1 LRRTIAGVVA
11 EPVPTLPPY
20 TIRRSARARRSRLT
34 LTDTGDVVVVL
45 PTRAAQREADYL
57 VGRHTTWIDWQQKRL
72 AARRAALA
80 SRPTLAVG
88 RLLSVGG
95 INRVVRVGNER
106 ERAALERRLRREAW
120 EAITAR
126 VAALGPIVGVTVR
139 GIMVRDQRTR
149 WGSASRTGTLSFNW
163 RLILCPPSVLEYVVV
178 HELAH
183 LRLAGHST
191 RFWALVERHFG
202 DPRPARRWLREHH
215 DEILHALD

>member
-1 LRRTIAGVVA
+1 VVA
-11 EPVPTLPPY
+11 EHVPTLPPY
-20 TIRRSARARRSRLT
+20 AIRRSTRARRSRLT
-34 LTDTGDVVVVL
+34 LTDEGDVVVVL
-45 PTRAAQREADYL
+45 PVRAAQREADHL
-57 VGRHTTWIDWQQKRL
+57 VGRHVAWIDRQRERL

-80 SRPTLAVG
+80 ARPTLAVG
-88 RLLSVGG
+88 RILSVGG
-95 INRVVRVGNER
+95 IDHVVRVGDER
-106 ERAALERRLRREAW
+106 ERAALERRLRREAK
-120 EAITAR
+120 EVITTR
-126 VAALGPIVGVTVR
+126 VAALAPLVGVAVN

-178 HELAH
+178 HELTH

-215 DEILHALD
+215 DEIRHALD